1 MEQAEREEGFKDL
14 GLSLSPDLDSSI
26 TGDNLLISYF
36 SSDAASASLQK
47 KLRERYTYIKQ
58 STHKGHSWNKSL
70 FHSPPTL
77 FIYLCISVVLS
88 LSRAVCVYP

>member
-47 KLRERYTYIKQ
+47 NLEREVYI
-58 STHKGHSWNKSL
+58 HKAEHTQG
-70 FHSPPTL
+70 TL
-77 FIYLCISVVLS
+77 LE
-88 LSRAVCVYP
+88 